1 MNCADCLPH
10 FPGELFAISE
20 DSGLHFPSST
30 STASTCS
37 YLQQGLGFGPS
48 HTSLSHFCLSWIHQ
62 SCPLLWQVQ
71 ACSSLEQL
79 RPWWI
84 AYMVVTSLLG
94 MGPRCAN
101 CVAFGKF
108 THHSVSSLCDLK
120 TGDVNDAGFPRCL
133 RSSAVRMPIQFLA
146 GCLAHPQC
154 HSGDGVDGRAHP
166 EAGPLRLPFPISS
179 EGLRLL
185 LLPVSDWLLCE
196 QPMRMSPRTSRAFH
210 LTTSPLSWTGS
221 YASPSVQLP

>member
-1 MNCADCLPH
+1 
-10 FPGELFAISE
+10 
-20 DSGLHFPSST
+20 
-30 STASTCS
+30 
-37 YLQQGLGFGPS
+37 
-48 HTSLSHFCLSWIHQ
+48 
-62 SCPLLWQVQ
+62 
-71 ACSSLEQL
+71 
-79 RPWWI
+79 
-84 AYMVVTSLLG
+84 

-120 TGDVNDAGFPRCL
+120 TGVVNDAGFPRCL
-133 RSSAVRMPIQFLA
+133 RGSAVRMPIQLLE

-179 EGLRLL
+179 EGLLLL

-196 QPMRMSPRTSRAFH
+196 TFNESQDIKGLSFNYQSSLLDWILCQSFSSAAIGLILPSLDESLKFKPISH
-210 LTTSPLSWTGS
+210 LLGFPEVICHTCN
-221 YASPSVQLP
+221 